1 MRRATTKMLG
11 IVSGLA
17 LGAVYAVAP
26 APTAQAMIRP
36 AGVAVA
42 DTATGCLQK
51 GSKTGV
57 YKFVEKNGKTVDVM
71 SSSINLSGHVG
82 HMMTLTTSAMPMGS
96 DSTMMSVTKMAM
108 VSPSCS

>member
-1 MRRATTKMLG
+1 MPRATTKMLG

-17 LGAVYAVAP
+17 LGAIYAVAP
-26 APTAQAMIRP
+26 APTAQAMRP

-51 GSKTGV
+51 GSKAGV